1 MKELGVKKNL
11 EQIEK
16 KSSIRPIFYDSNG
29 DENFFLDEKESFR
42 VGKLRKRVKKS
53 VFSEKNFL
61 MLDFSGEKNQGSRL
75 FVGKRRRGAA

>member
-1 MKELGVKKNL
+1 MEWNEIHL

-16 KSSIRPIFYDSNG
+16 KSSILSDFFMTPMETRI
-29 DENFFLDEKESFR
+29 FFLDEKESFR

-75 FVGKRRRGAA
+75 FVGKRRRGTA

>member
-29 DENFFLDEKESFR
+29 DENFFLDKKESFR

-75 FVGKRRRGAA
+75 FVGKRRRGAV